1 MNIAVLISGRGSN
14 LQAIK
19 DAGIDVSIVISKFT
33 GTDQELLDKLEPHNI
48 DLIVLAGYMRILSPL
63 FIEQY
68 EGRIINIHPSLLP
81 KYKGLNTHQRVLDA
95 GDKWHGCTVHFVTEE
110 LDEGPIIEQERVAVL
125 SDDTPE
131 TLAAR
136 VLAVEHELYPRII
149 KSWCAAGQ
157 IGASKT
163 LT

>member
-14 LQAIK
+14 LQAIE
-19 DAGIDVSIVISKFT
+19 DAGIWVSAVLSKFT
-33 GTDQELLDKLEPHNI
+33 GTDQELIDILEPYDL
-48 DLIVLAGYMRILSPL
+48 DLIVLAGYMRILGPL
-63 FIEQY
+63 FVKHY

-81 KYKGLNTHQRVLDA
+81 KYKGLNTHQRALDA

-110 LDEGPIIEQERVAVL
+110 LDAGPIIEQRLVPIFPN
-125 SDDTPE
+125 DTAE
-131 TLAAR
+131 ILAAR
-136 VLAVEHELYPRII
+136 VLKVEHKLYPKII

-163 LT
+163 LK